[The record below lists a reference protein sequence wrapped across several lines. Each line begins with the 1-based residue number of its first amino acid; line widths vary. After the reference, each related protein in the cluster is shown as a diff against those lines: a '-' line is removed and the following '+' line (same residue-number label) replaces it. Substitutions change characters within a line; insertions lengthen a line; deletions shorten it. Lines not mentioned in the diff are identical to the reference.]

1 MPGQKEN
8 PVPYKT
14 LVVLLCV
21 GAAVAAGCG
30 ENREERAADGA
41 QGEAPIVAFNK
52 RVNDYA
58 EWRRKM
64 IGPLDRLD
72 DTKTPQE
79 IAKRESGLAD
89 RITKERKEG
98 QGALFTP
105 DVAPILIARIKDTY
119 KTSPLV
125 RETRKDAEDEV
136 PDFVPQVNTPYPTTH
151 PLGTFPPTLLAV
163 LPELPKELEY
173 RIVTHH
179 LILRDIE
186 ANTVVDVLPHAIP

>member
-1 MPGQKEN
+1 MRLKAP
-8 PVPYKT
+8 
-14 LVVLLCV
+14 LIVLCIS
-21 GAAVAAGCG
+21 AAFATAGCR
-30 ENREERAADGA
+30 ENANERAADGA
-41 QGEAPIVAFNK
+41 QGEAPITDFTK

-64 IGPLDRLD
+64 ISTLDKLD
-72 DTKTPQE
+72 DTKTPDE
-79 IAKRESGLAD
+79 IAKRESGLAA
-89 RITKERKEG
+89 RITKERTAP
-98 QGALFTP
+98 QGELFTAA
-105 DVAPILIARIKDTY
+105 VAPILIARIKDTY

-136 PDFVPQVNTPYPTTH
+136 PDFTPVVNTPYPTTH
-151 PLGTFPPTLLAV
+151 PLGTFPPTLLQV